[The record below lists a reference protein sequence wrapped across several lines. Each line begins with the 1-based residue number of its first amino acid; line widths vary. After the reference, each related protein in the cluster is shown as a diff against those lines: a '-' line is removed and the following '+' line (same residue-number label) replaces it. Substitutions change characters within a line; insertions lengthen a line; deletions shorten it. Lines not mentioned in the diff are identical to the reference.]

1 MAIKTIYLVAHYLM
15 RPQRRVQTQ
24 IKGWKDNMQNIS
36 YDEQVAVCRT
46 LKKNDISMA
55 KIILDLSN
63 KKIVRNGWSAGKSFD
78 ELFDY
83 FHTGYPQYTTEV
95 MMQLDPEYLIQFQ
108 SASMI
113 QEFPEATIATDVTE
127 IVDAEIVSEPTVS
140 SLA

>member
-1 MAIKTIYLVAHYLM
+1 
-15 RPQRRVQTQ
+15 
-24 IKGWKDNMQNIS
+24 
-36 YDEQVAVCRT
+36 
-46 LKKNDISMA
+46 
-55 KIILDLSN
+55 
-63 KKIVRNGWSAGKSFD
+63 
-78 ELFDY
+78 
-83 FHTGYPQYTTEV
+83 